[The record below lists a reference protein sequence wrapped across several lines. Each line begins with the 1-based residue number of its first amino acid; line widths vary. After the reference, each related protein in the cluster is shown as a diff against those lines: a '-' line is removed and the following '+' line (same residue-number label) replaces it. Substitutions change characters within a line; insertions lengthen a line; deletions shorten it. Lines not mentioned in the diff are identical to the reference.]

1 MKSNKG
7 TDCLINYN
15 YVINPLETPGECT
28 LETPG
33 ECIAIIQQ
41 EIDPTGVNNI
51 CFGFEVNGSEE
62 EIIASMKLFQ
72 FDVMPYLK
80 EKQ

>member
-1 MKSNKG
+1 MKGNTG

-15 YVINPLETPGECT
+15 YVINPLETPGES
-28 LETPG
+28 
-33 ECIAIIQQ
+33 IAIIQQ
-41 EIDPTGVNNI
+41 DIDPTGVNNI

>member
-1 MKSNKG
+1 MKGNTG

-15 YVINPLETPGECT
+15 YVINPLETPGE
-28 LETPG
+28 G
-33 ECIAIIQQ
+33 IAIIQQ
-41 EIDPTGVNNI
+41 DIDPTGVNNI

>member
-1 MKSNKG
+1 MKGNKG

-15 YVINPLETPGECT
+15 YVINPLETPGEC
-28 LETPG
+28 
-33 ECIAIIQQ
+33 IAIIQQ
-41 EIDPTGVNNI
+41 DIDPTGVNNI